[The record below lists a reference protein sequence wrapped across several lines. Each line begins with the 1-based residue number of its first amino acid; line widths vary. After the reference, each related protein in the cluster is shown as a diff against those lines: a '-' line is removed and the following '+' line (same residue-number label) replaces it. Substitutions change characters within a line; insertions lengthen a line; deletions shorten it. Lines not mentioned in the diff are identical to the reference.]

1 MKTLL
6 LLLLFPLSISA
17 QEPIKVMFYN
27 IYRFPEKPPAHRENI
42 LKEII
47 NTYRP
52 DLFMVCELI
61 SENGADRILNT
72 ALQTPS
78 GDFKRAVFVPT
89 LSDFSDPLH
98 QTVFYNRHKFTLVK
112 QYTYPTTVRDI
123 NRYTFVLNAL
133 DLNADSVYLEV
144 FVTHLKSSE
153 GPANKQLRL
162 GMIDTFVAALHQ
174 IPADR
179 HVLLAGDFNFYNAD
193 DEPAYQ
199 KITDPAN
206 PIVMVDPIAAPGN
219 WHDNEQFKDIHTQA
233 TRISAEG
240 FGVGGATGGMD
251 DRFDFI
257 MMSENF
263 RTDPTLYYV
272 ENSYKAYG
280 NNGNCFNER
289 IDAYHCDGVY
299 SLELRQHL
307 YNMSD
312 HTPVIMQLQTN
323 KQFLA
328 VNNLQKQNILAFAGS
343 NLTDDFI
350 TLNINEPGKISFLY
364 LYNSLGQLCKKSRV
378 PISDRQVKL
387 YVSDLAAGFYYI
399 KTDIPSAEALKFI
412 KQ

>member
-1 MKTLL
+1 MKTLFF
-6 LLLLFPLSISA
+6 LLLFPVALVA
-17 QEPIKVMFYN
+17 QEPIHVMFYN

-72 ALQTPS
+72 ALQTPT

-89 LSDFSDPLH
+89 QSDFSDPLH
-98 QTVFYNRHKFTLVK
+98 QTVFYNKHKFTLVN
-112 QYTYPTTVRDI
+112 QHTYPTTVRDI
-123 NRYTFVLNAL
+123 NHYTFVLNAL
-133 DLNADSVYLEV
+133 DLNTDSLYLEV

-153 GPANKQLRL
+153 GTDNEQLRL
-162 GMIDTFVAALHQ
+162 GMIDTFITVLHQ
-174 IPADR
+174 IPANR
-179 HVLLAGDFNFYNAD
+179 HVLLAGDFNFYNAFE
-193 DEPAYQ
+193 EPAYQ

-206 PIVMVDPIAAPGN
+206 PIVMVDPVNMPGN
-219 WHDNEQFKDIHTQA
+219 WHDNEQFKSIHTQA
-233 TRISAEG
+233 TRTSAEG

-263 RTDPTLYYV
+263 RTDPSLYYV
-272 ENSYKAYG
+272 EDSYKAYG

-289 IDAYHCDGVY
+289 IDAYECEGSY

-307 YNMSD
+307 HNMSD
-312 HTPVIMQLQTN
+312 HTPVVMQLQTS
-323 KQFLA
+323 KQFLP
-328 VNNLQKQNILAFAGS
+328 VGKIHKQKILAFASS
-343 NLTDDFI
+343 NMAADFI
-350 TLNINEPGKISFLY
+350 TVNIKESSKIRFLY
-364 LYNSLGQLCKKSRV
+364 LYNSLGQLCKKQV
-378 PISDRQVKL
+378 INTTDRQVKL
-387 YVSDLAAGFYYI
+387 DLTDLTAGFYYL
-399 KTDIPSAEALKFI
+399 KTDVSNSEVLKFI